1 MGNKWWK
8 SSAEDKSSAESN
20 KKDIKVP
27 ILDILTTSMNKYK
40 SDYREE
46 FIFLLR
52 RFYIACLNLGFIQP
66 YELESMVEK
75 FVSKINKIVVDQ
87 CVSEHKP
94 YAVVNKILYIDKSEY
109 MLSDEQ
115 NMLVER
121 DFFRAAVEIITG
133 SDDELISLNN
143 AFCSMTSEK
152 LINMSFN
159 KSFVV
164 KAKLCELTISKET
177 VELRAGYEQNCLI
190 IELLKQYFI
199 ALKINENFI
208 IKDAF
213 ENSYEFSVKKYLKKF
228 ISDGYSKL
236 LDKIYF
242 FEVIREKFN
251 YEDSLEIDLINKY
264 QILVNDL
271 FETFD
276 DENYLVFL
284 ALVTDENLRN
294 KFKKNIDS

>member
-1 MGNKWWK
+1 MCKMSHGNSKDGDPDSVFTDMLGNGFYYDVNLECEFKTTDTWFI
-8 SSAEDKSSAESN
+8 ATANYEED
-20 KKDIKVP
+20 
-27 ILDILTTSMNKYK
+27 
-40 SDYREE
+40 
-46 FIFLLR
+46 
-52 RFYIACLNLGFIQP
+52 
-66 YELESMVEK
+66 
-75 FVSKINKIVVDQ
+75 
-87 CVSEHKP
+87 
-94 YAVVNKILYIDKSEY
+94 
-109 MLSDEQ
+109 
-115 NMLVER
+115 
-121 DFFRAAVEIITG
+121 
-133 SDDELISLNN
+133 
-143 AFCSMTSEK
+143 
-152 LINMSFN
+152 
-159 KSFVV
+159 
-164 KAKLCELTISKET
+164 
-177 VELRAGYEQNCLI
+177 
-190 IELLKQYFI
+190 I